1 MLRYFQSEHVV
12 DVWKTKRKTR
22 NTNIPKRNGGIFVKT
37 IGELVFLS
45 LKDGKLQTEKNNKNV
60 FR

>member
-1 MLRYFQSEHVV
+1 MLRYFQSEHV

-22 NTNIPKRNGGIFVKT
+22 NTNIPKRNGGIFDK
-37 IGELVFLS
+37 ILSELVFLS
-45 LKDGKLQTEKNNKNV
+45 LKDGKVQTEKNNKNV